1 MNLLTVENLTKS
13 FGEKLLFEN
22 ISFGIEVGQKV
33 ALIARNGAGKSTLIR
48 ILAGEE
54 IADEGKITMGNDIT
68 ISYLPQNPEMDE
80 DQSVLD
86 YLSIPTTLLLHLL
99 NSTRS

>member
-54 IADEGKITMGNDIT
+54 IADEGKITMGNDIINYRNIAFT
-68 ISYLPQNPEMDE
+68 YNRKVAQEVNAMIG
-80 DQSVLD
+80 
-86 YLSIPTTLLLHLL
+86 
-99 NSTRS
+99 